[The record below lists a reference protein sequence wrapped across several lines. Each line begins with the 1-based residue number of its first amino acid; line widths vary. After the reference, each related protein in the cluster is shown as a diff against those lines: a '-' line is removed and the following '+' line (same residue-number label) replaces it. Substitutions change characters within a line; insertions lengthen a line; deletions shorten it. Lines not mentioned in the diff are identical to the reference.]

1 METNANAAAV
11 KAAAT
16 ITRRI
21 AGRGHVTVT
30 AGNGELRFT
39 RSSTDNYNY
48 AGVRGAPARTTIATA
63 AVPMDGILHGAGV
76 LAVDVLRRIATAK
89 GSITIESVADGFRF
103 HAGGVMLGTTSR
115 PEAHE
120 IAEAFPAAAMESP
133 LAVMVEPSHDRAAEA
148 VTIMQGVAEAAAKG
162 SDARAVLAT
171 VCIDDFGAMVA
182 TDTYRL
188 HVAERHYV
196 NGPDHAEALVPAFVI
211 RAIPAAKVERF
222 ALAAV
227 PAEASVRDARGA
239 RWGMRAELRYGT
251 RRNPVTVTV
260 TADGPTVEGPYP
272 RWRTLIPDAATDAT
286 WHPIIGTY
294 RITDA
299 MDDAVKAVQPSGPT
313 RVTWQ
318 DDGTVTFAA
327 MDNVA
332 GTVNLHVP
340 EGAPTA
346 TLGTA
351 TTGDGDVIMNAAY
364 LRAASA
370 FAGDGSTVEL
380 RSPTRAVAVMGTD
393 RMALVMPMRGG
404 AS

>member
-1 METNANAAAV
+1 METNVNAAAV

-21 AGRGHVTVT
+21 AGRGDVTVT
-30 AGNGELRFT
+30 AGNGQLRFT
-39 RSSTDNYNY
+39 RADHATD
-48 AGVRGAPARTTIATA
+48 TTATV
-63 AVPMDGILHGAGV
+63 AVPMDGILHGAAV
-76 LAVDVLRRIATAK
+76 LADDDLRRIATVK
-89 GSITIESVADGFRF
+89 GSITVETVAAGFRF
-103 HAGGVMLGTTSR
+103 GSGDVTLGTTVR
-115 PEAHE
+115 DADR
-120 IAEAFPAAAMESP
+120 IRAEAFIAPAMESP
-133 LAVMVEPSHDRAAEA
+133 LAVVVEPSHDRASDA

-162 SDARAVLAT
+162 ADARAVLTA
-171 VCIDDFGAMVA
+171 VCIGDGGAMVA
-182 TDTYRL
+182 TDTYRM

-211 RAIPAAKVERF
+211 RAIPAAKAERF

-227 PAEASVRDARGA
+227 PANAPVQDARGG

-260 TADGPTVEGPYP
+260 TAEGPTIEGPYP

-286 WHPIIGTY
+286 WHPVIGTY
-294 RITDA
+294 VVADG
-299 MDDAVKAVQPSGPT
+299 MNDAVKAVQPSGPT
-313 RVTWQ
+313 RVRWQ
-318 DDGTVTFAA
+318 DDGSVTFTA
-327 MDNVA
+327 MDTVP

-340 EGAPTA
+340 EAAPSA

-364 LRAASA
+364 LRSASA

-404 AS
+404 AA